1 MIANNETLSS
11 PSWTVG
17 CTVEVKLHEYK
28 QGTSSQNTFFI
39 ELFDVGGSI
48 HHKNTRGVFY
58 YPGTNGIILVHDLT
72 NRKSQENLKN
82 WLLEILNKD
91 GKDTMKTNMT
101 NDTEFDPES
110 AMTQVRT
117 KHVQLSA
124 TLSDIIIFQVSKF
137 TDPNTGDRYKSRSH

>member
-1 MIANNETLSS
+1 M
-11 PSWTVG
+11 G

-137 TDPNTGDRYKSRSH
+137 TDPNTGDWYKSRSH